1 MCGLTVAYSVGA
13 AELRKKRSNMTTKLC
28 RPRAVRTK
36 CPHQMSAPCFRLE
49 KSKRLRACFLHVLL
63 AFGENAV
70 ERIVAYALPEIH
82 QSFRK

>member
-28 RPRAVRTK
+28 RPRARAVRTK
-36 CPHQMSAPCFRLE
+36 CPHHVSAPCVRLE

-70 ERIVAYALPEIH
+70 ERIVAYALPEI
-82 QSFRK
+82 FKI